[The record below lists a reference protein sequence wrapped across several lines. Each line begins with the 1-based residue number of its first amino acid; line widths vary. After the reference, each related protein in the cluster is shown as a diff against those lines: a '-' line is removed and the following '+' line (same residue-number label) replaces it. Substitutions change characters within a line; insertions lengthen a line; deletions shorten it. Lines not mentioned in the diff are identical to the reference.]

1 MALFR
6 RILSLRRRASMERE
20 IDAELREHMAMCIDD
35 NMAHGV
41 SREEAE
47 RDARRRFGSPVAI
60 RERVTAEDAALGL
73 ESLWHDLRG
82 ALRVFFLSPGFSLAV
97 VATLALGIG
106 ANTAIFEIL
115 NAVRMRTLPITR
127 PGELVEL
134 RIADGNPSGFGVK
147 NNAFT
152 DFTISMWEEVREH
165 HDPLSGIFA
174 WATGGA
180 IVGPPGQS
188 HPVNGLAVTGD
199 FFNVLGVTPVQ
210 GRLIDPQDEGGCQVT
225 GVVVSY
231 PFWKSQMGGEPI
243 TPKSTIVAGGQPLQV
258 LGVTSASFFGMVVG
272 ERFDVAY
279 PTCTPPRVQADEFVY
294 TVMGRLK
301 PSWTLKQATE
311 YFDALSPGLFQKTVP
326 LGYSAEALKTWR
338 AFRLAVY
345 PAGAGV
351 SYLRDQYNSSLE
363 ILLAI
368 TGLVLLIAC
377 ANLANLMLARASGKR
392 REVAVRIALGAS
404 RGRLLRQILLE
415 SALLAACGAT
425 LGAAIAQ
432 PLSRALV
439 NSLNTSQ
446 NTIQLTM
453 APDWRVL
460 LFAAAAGIATC
471 VIFAALPAL
480 RSTGEDPLTSLK
492 SGERG
497 VVGNRER
504 FSLQRAMLITQIA
517 VSMVLIVGALLFVRS
532 YRNLLTLNPGIR
544 ENNITIG
551 NFGFPSAD
559 VNMNNLAQLVD
570 AVRAIPGVENA
581 AATTRIPLSGQ
592 DWSHVVEV
600 GSFDGSSKFTYV
612 SPTFFAT
619 MGIPLLEGR
628 NFTEY
633 DTNGK
638 PLVLIVN
645 QAFVRKYVRGP
656 SPLGVQVRV
665 RPEPM
670 YPARI
675 CQIVAVI
682 PDTKYADL
690 RADPPPQAFVP
701 VAQLPVMA
709 QNQGMAI
716 LIASRDPVAA
726 ESAVGHMLE
735 REHPGT
741 QMQFSDFQQGILDHL
756 VGDRMMARLAGFF
769 GVLAALLVVVGL
781 HGVLSYFFAQRCGEI
796 GIRMALGA
804 TRGRIVAATLG
815 NSCLML
821 GIGLVAGTALA
832 LLTGRGASTLLFGLK
847 PWDPVALVGAAALLA
862 LVTVVTSVVPS
873 LRAANVNPIDSLRAE

>member
-1 MALFR
+1 
-6 RILSLRRRASMERE
+6 
-20 IDAELREHMAMCIDD
+20 
-35 NMAHGV
+35 
-41 SREEAE
+41 
-47 RDARRRFGSPVAI
+47 
-60 RERVTAEDAALGL
+60 
-73 ESLWHDLRG
+73 
-82 ALRVFFLSPGFSLAV
+82 
-97 VATLALGIG
+97 
-106 ANTAIFEIL
+106 
-115 NAVRMRTLPITR
+115 
-127 PGELVEL
+127 
-134 RIADGNPSGFGVK
+134 
-147 NNAFT
+147 
-152 DFTISMWEEVREH
+152 
-165 HDPLSGIFA
+165 
-174 WATGGA
+174 
-180 IVGPPGQS
+180 VGPPGQS
-188 HPVNGLAVTGD
+188 HVVHGLEVSGE

-210 GRLIDPQDEGGCQVT
+210 GRLIGPRDEAECQT
-225 GVVVSY
+225 SGVVASY
-231 PFWKSQMGGEPI
+231 SFWKSQMGGEPI
-243 TPKSTIVAGGQPLQV
+243 TPNTSIIVQGQLVRV
-258 LGVTSASFFGMVVG
+258 LGVTSPSFFGMVVG
-272 ERFDVAY
+272 DRFDVAY
-279 PTCTPPRVQADEFVY
+279 PTCRAPNTAAEAMIY

-301 PSWTLKQATE
+301 PGWTLKQATE
-311 YFDALSPGLFQKTVP
+311 YFDALSPGLFQKTAP
-326 LGYSAEALKTWR
+326 MGYSAEALKTWK
-338 AFRLAVY
+338 AFRLAAY
-345 PAGAGV
+345 PARAGV

-377 ANLANLMLARASGKR
+377 ANLANLMLARASAKR

-415 SALLAACGAT
+415 SALLAACGAI

-446 NTIQLTM
+446 NTIQLTI

-480 RSTGEDPLTSLK
+480 RSTGQDPLTSLK

-504 FSLQRAMLITQIA
+504 FSLQRAMVITQIA
-517 VSMVLIVGALLFVRS
+517 VSMVLLVGALLFVRS
-532 YRNLLTLNPGIR
+532 YRKLLTVNPGIR

-551 NFGFPSAD
+551 NFGFPSANVKMD
-559 VNMNNLAQLVD
+559 NLAQLVD

-581 AATTRIPLSGQ
+581 AATTRVPLSGQ
-592 DWSHVVEV
+592 DWQHDVEV
-600 GSFDGSSKFTYV
+600 GTVAGSSKFTYV
-612 SPTFFAT
+612 SPAYFAT

-645 QAFVRKYVRGP
+645 QAFVRKYVSGL
-656 SPLGVQVRV
+656 SPLGVQVHV
-665 RPEPM
+665 RPEPL
-670 YPARI
+670 YPART

-701 VAQLPVMA
+701 VAQLPVTA

-716 LIASRDPVAA
+716 VIASRDPVAA
-726 ESAVGHMLE
+726 QSAVQRMLDAQY
-735 REHPGT
+735 PGN

-781 HGVLSYFFAQRCGEI
+781 HGVLSYFVAQRRGEI

-804 TRGRIVAATLG
+804 SRGRVVAMMLG
-815 NSCLML
+815 DACLML

-832 LLTGRGASTLLFGLK
+832 LLSGRGASTLLFGLK
-847 PWDPVALVGAAALLA
+847 SWDPVTLTGAAALLA
-862 LVTVVTSVVPS
+862 LVTVVASVVPS
-873 LRAANVNPIDSLRAE
+873 LRAANVNPVDSLRAE